1 MRINTYRMKRTA
13 IENLYAW
20 KDKEGRKP
28 LIIRGARQVGKTW
41 LMKAFANEAFER
53 FVYINFEDNEIAKR
67 IFEQDFD
74 IERILLSLQVI
85 TGQTIDTHTLILFDE
100 LQEAPRGITALKYF
114 YEKAP
119 QYPVIAAGSLL
130 GISLH
135 AKDSFPVGKVEF
147 MDLYPLSFI
156 EFLDAIGENQLYQIL
171 LRKDWSILSI
181 FHDKLK
187 EHLRQY
193 YFVGGMPEAVLAY
206 ITKKDYTAVTEVLQS
221 ILDAY
226 DRDFS
231 KHAPLA
237 EVPRIRMVWRSIV
250 AQLSKE
256 NRKFIYGVLKEGAR
270 AKEFELSIEWL
281 VDAGLVYKVTRTKKG
296 LLPLSAYED
305 ISAFKLFMV
314 DVGLMRTM
322 AKIPMQA
329 LLQGDALFTDF
340 KGILT
345 EQYVLQQLQCL
356 PDMDIHY
363 WSADNS
369 RGEIDFLIQHAG
381 IISPIEVK
389 AEENLQSKSLSTFVK
404 NSNGLHG
411 IRFSM
416 SPYRGQDWMT
426 NVPLYA
432 VYPAYSDL

>member
-1 MRINTYRMKRTA
+1 MKRAA
-13 IENLYAW
+13 IDNLYKW
-20 KDKEGRKP
+20 KDKTGRKP

-41 LMKAFANEAFER
+41 IMKAFAEEAFER
-53 FVYINFEDNEIAKR
+53 YVYINFEDDETAKHL
-67 IFEQDFD
+67 FEKDFD

-85 TGQTIDTHTLILFDE
+85 TGQVIDDRTLLLFDE

-119 QYPVIAAGSLL
+119 HIPVIAAGSLL

-135 AKDSFPVGKVEF
+135 ENNSFPVGKVDF
-147 MDLYPLSFI
+147 MDLYPLSFV
-156 EFLDAIGENQLYQIL
+156 EFLDAIGESQLCL
-171 LRKDWSILSI
+171 VLKKKNWDVLTL

-187 EHLRQY
+187 ERLRQY
-193 YFVGGMPEAVLAY
+193 YYVGGMPEAVLSFVTY
-206 ITKKDYTAVTEVLQS
+206 KDYAAITEIHQA

-231 KHAPLA
+231 KHAPLS
-237 EVPRIRMVWRSIV
+237 EVPRLRMVWRSIV

-256 NRKFIYGVLKEGAR
+256 NRKFIYGLIKEGAR
-270 AKEFELSIEWL
+270 AKEFELAIEWL
-281 VDAGLVYKVTRTKKG
+281 RDAGLVYKVTRTKKG
-296 LLPLSAYED
+296 QIPLTAYED
-305 ISAFKLFMV
+305 PGAFKLFML

-329 LLQGDALFTDF
+329 LLDGNALFTDF
-340 KGILT
+340 KGVLT
-345 EQYVLQQLQCL
+345 EQYVMQELKYH
-356 PDMDIHY
+356 PHIDIHY

-369 RGEIDFLIQHAG
+369 RGELDFLVQLEKDIY
-381 IISPIEVK
+381 PIEVK

-404 NSNGLHG
+404 NNPNLHG

-416 SPYRGQDWMT
+416 SPYRKQDWMT
-426 NVPLYA
+426 NFPLYA
-432 VYPAYSDL
+432 VNQISNV

>member
-1 MRINTYRMKRTA
+1 MKRTA
-13 IENLYAW
+13 IEKLYAW
-20 KDKEGRKP
+20 KNKEGRKP

-41 LMKAFANEAFER
+41 LMKTFANEAYKQS
-53 FVYINFEDNEIAKR
+53 VYINFEDNEVAKH

-85 TGQTIDTHTLILFDE
+85 TGQTIDTHTLIIFDE
-100 LQEAPRGITALKYF
+100 LQEAPRGITVLKYF

-156 EFLDAIGENQLYQIL
+156 EFMDAIGEKQLCQVL
-171 LRKDWSILSI
+171 QRKDWSVLSL
-181 FHDKLK
+181 FHNKLK

-193 YFVGGMPEAVLAY
+193 YYVGGMPEAVLTF

-270 AKEFELSIEWL
+270 AKEFELAIEWL
-281 VDAGLVYKVTRTKKG
+281 VDAGLVYKITRTKKG
-296 LLPLSAYED
+296 LLPLSAYEE
-305 ISAFKLFMV
+305 ISAFKLFML
-314 DVGLMRTM
+314 DVGLMRTL
-322 AKIPMQA
+322 AKIPMQT

-340 KGILT
+340 KGVLT
-345 EQYVLQQLQCL
+345 EQYVLQQLKCL
-356 PDMDIHY
+356 SDMDIHY
-363 WSADNS
+363 WSTDNS
-369 RGEIDFLIQHAG
+369 HGKLDFLIQHTG
-381 IISPIEVK
+381 TISPIEVK

-404 NSNGLHG
+404 NNEGLHG

-416 SPYRGQDWMT
+416 SPYRKQDWMT
-426 NVPLYA
+426 NVPLH
-432 VYPAYSDL
+432 SICTFLQ